1 LAYTEQK
8 EWDEHYSGGQGFR
21 QLGDSE
27 RAVLAE
33 HVPAPA
39 EDGRALGL

>member
-1 LAYTEQK
+1 MAYTEQK

-33 HVPAPA
+33 HVSAPA
-39 EDGRALGL
+39 EDGRSLGL